1 MSFTWFAAADTGGQM
16 QAAYAAI
23 NGYYDQ
29 VTGTKYFATANGV
42 INVFGRGDRL
52 FAGHHS
58 RDSQRGRSVCLRP
71 PIEI

>member
-23 NGYYDQ
+23 NGYGN

-42 INVFGRGDRL
+42 INAFGRRESYLPGTTPGAAT
-52 FAGHHS
+52 AGG
-58 RDSQRGRSVCLRP
+58 QYV
-71 PIEI
+71 